1 MLGVLFATLGGLF
14 VSLQNVFN
22 TRISDKVGVIE
33 ATAVVHAVGLIF
45 AVAAVILF
53 GKGNIKNVTE
63 VNKIYLLAGF
73 FGVMIIFNIMKSISY
88 LGTAFAMA
96 VVIVSQLTFA
106 TIIDTFGLFGMPQI
120 KLVLSKPIGILI
132 MIAGIIVFNLKG

>member
-22 TRISDKVGVIE
+22 TRISDKVGFIE
-33 ATAVVHAVGLIF
+33 ATAVVHLVGLVF
-45 AVAAVILF
+45 AIAAVILF
-53 GKGNIKNVTE
+53 GKGNLRNVTE

-73 FGVMIIFNIMKSISY
+73 FGVMIIFNIMKGISY
-88 LGTAFAMA
+88 LGTTYA
-96 VVIVSQLTFA
+96 VAIVIISQLTFA